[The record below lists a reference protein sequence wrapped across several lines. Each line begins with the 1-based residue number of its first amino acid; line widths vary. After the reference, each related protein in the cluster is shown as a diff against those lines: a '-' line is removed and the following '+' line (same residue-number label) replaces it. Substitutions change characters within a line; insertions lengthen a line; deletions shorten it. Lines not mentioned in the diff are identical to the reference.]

1 VKVDKEVREAEE
13 VKKVVK
19 ERPVKEAEV
28 RKEGYS

>member
-1 VKVDKEVREAEE
+1 MVDKEVRETEE

-19 ERPVKEAEV
+19 ESPVEEAEV

>member
-13 VKKVVK
+13 VKKVR
-19 ERPVKEAEV
+19 ERPVEEAEV